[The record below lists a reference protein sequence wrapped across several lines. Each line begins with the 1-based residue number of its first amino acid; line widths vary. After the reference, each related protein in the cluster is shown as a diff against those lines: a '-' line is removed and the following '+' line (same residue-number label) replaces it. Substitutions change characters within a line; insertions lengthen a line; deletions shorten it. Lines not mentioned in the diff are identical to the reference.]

1 MLSRLSDSR
10 ELTKE
15 ELNSMMSAHSDA
27 GNFSDHVNFLKSYV
41 KRYPDNQQA
50 WEALAKTQENA
61 GQLTG
66 AMETWQRIGSRFD
79 RLPKP

>member
-1 MLSRLSDSR
+1 
-10 ELTKE
+10 
-15 ELNSMMSAHSDA
+15 MMSAHSDA

-61 GQLTG
+61 GQLTD
-66 AMETWQRIGSRFD
+66 AMETLATH
-79 RLPKP
+79 RLPLRPSAAGHDLSSKIDMEKRSIR